1 MYMSIR
7 RYEGVPPESIREITR
22 IVEQGFLAII
32 SQAPGFVAFYTIDAG
47 DGVIASVSI
56 FESQAGAEESNRL
69 AADYIRE
76 NMARFIPNPPQ
87 VTAGELLNYKTRNS

>member
-32 SQAPGFVAFYTIDAG
+32 SQAPGFVAFYTMDAG

-87 VTAGELLNYKTRNS
+87 VTAGKLLNYKTRNS